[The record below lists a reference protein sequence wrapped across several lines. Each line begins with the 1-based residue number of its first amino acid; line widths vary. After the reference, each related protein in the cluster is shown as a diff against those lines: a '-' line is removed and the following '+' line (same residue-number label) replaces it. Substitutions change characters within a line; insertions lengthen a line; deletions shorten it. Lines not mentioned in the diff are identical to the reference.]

1 VKVTI
6 HHIGTNKFSLD
17 IDVPNNC
24 TAKEAMQNYL
34 PSRYKKFL
42 SQDFT
47 LGIWGTNLDGKFL
60 PMPESY
66 RLNENDRIEIP
77 NVCFKKVFKRGL
89 AHNIRNLVFCHA
101 HFKVIYVILFKNSA
115 LGYCYSINTCI

>member
-1 VKVTI
+1 MKVEI
-6 HHIGTNKFSLD
+6 IQLHKAKFRVTL
-17 IDVPNNC
+17 DVPNNC

-34 PSRYKKFL
+34 PNRYKQLL

-66 RLNENDRIEIP
+66 RLNENDRIEVYYP
-77 NVCFKKVFKRGL
+77 LVVDPKDARRAKAKKD
-89 AHNIRNLVFCHA
+89 
-101 HFKVIYVILFKNSA
+101 
-115 LGYCYSINTCI
+115 

>member
-1 VKVTI
+1 MKVCI
-6 HHIGTNKFSLD
+6 HQLGTNKFSTV

-34 PSRYKKFL
+34 PSRYKKLL
-42 SQDFT
+42 SEDFT

-66 RLNENDRIEIP
+66 RLNENDRIEIYYP
-77 NVCFKKVFKRGL
+77 LVVDPKDARRAKAKKD
-89 AHNIRNLVFCHA
+89 
-101 HFKVIYVILFKNSA
+101 
-115 LGYCYSINTCI
+115 